1 MRPSIKPRPRIRQA
15 LCHHRVSKAA
25 KRSPRSPILVRDFRE
40 RKQQRTSWAQT
51 SGEGMSYLLLKYIH
65 ILSAT
70 LLFGT
75 GLGTAF
81 HGFLAFRSRDARVVA
96 AVGSSVVLADWLFTA
111 PAVIVQPATGIAM
124 ALQNGLPLTTGWIAL
139 AFVLYALVGAC
150 WLPVVWLQ
158 IELRKMGR
166 ASALSGEPLP
176 RRYFRFLLYWF
187 LLGWPAFIGVL
198 VIFYLMVFKP
208 DIGW

>member
-1 MRPSIKPRPRIRQA
+1 
-15 LCHHRVSKAA
+15 
-25 KRSPRSPILVRDFRE
+25 
-40 RKQQRTSWAQT
+40 
-51 SGEGMSYLLLKYIH
+51 MSYLLLKYIH

-81 HGFLAFRSRDARVVA
+81 HGFLAFRSRDARVIA
-96 AVGSSVVLADWLFTA
+96 AVGRSVVLADWLFTT

-124 ALQNGLPLTTGWIAL
+124 AMQAALPLTTGWIAL
-139 AFVLYALVGAC
+139 TFALYALVGVC

-158 IELRKMGR
+158 IELRAMGR
-166 ASALSGEPLP
+166 ASQLAGTPLP
-176 RRYFRFLLYWF
+176 ERYYRFLRYWF

-198 VIFYLMVFKP
+198 AIFYLMVLKP
-208 DIGW
+208 DL

>member
-1 MRPSIKPRPRIRQA
+1 
-15 LCHHRVSKAA
+15 
-25 KRSPRSPILVRDFRE
+25 
-40 RKQQRTSWAQT
+40 
-51 SGEGMSYLLLKYIH
+51 MSYLLLKYIH

-81 HGFLAFRSRDARVVA
+81 HGFLAFRSRDARVIA
-96 AVGSSVVLADWLFTA
+96 AVGRSVVLADWLFTT

-124 ALQNGLPLTTGWIAL
+124 AMQAGLPLTRGWIAL
-139 AFVLYALVGAC
+139 TFALYALIGVC

-158 IELRKMGR
+158 IELRAMGR
-166 ASALSGEPLP
+166 ASQLAGTPLP
-176 RRYFRFLLYWF
+176 ERYFRFLRYWF

-198 VIFYLMVFKP
+198 AVFYLMVLKP
-208 DIGW
+208 DL

>member
-1 MRPSIKPRPRIRQA
+1 
-15 LCHHRVSKAA
+15 
-25 KRSPRSPILVRDFRE
+25 
-40 RKQQRTSWAQT
+40 
-51 SGEGMSYLLLKYIH
+51 MSYLLLKYIH

-96 AVGSSVVLADWLFTA
+96 AVGRSVVLADWLFTT

-124 ALQNGLPLTTGWIAL
+124 AHMNGLPLTTGWIAL
-139 AFVLYALVGAC
+139 AFALYALVGAC

-166 ASALSGEPLP
+166 ECERSGTPLP
-176 RRYFRFLLYWF
+176 KRYFRFLLYWF

-198 VIFYLMVFKP
+198 AIFYLMVFKP
-208 DIGW
+208 DTGW

>member
-1 MRPSIKPRPRIRQA
+1 
-15 LCHHRVSKAA
+15 
-25 KRSPRSPILVRDFRE
+25 
-40 RKQQRTSWAQT
+40 
-51 SGEGMSYLLLKYIH
+51 MSYLLLKYIH

-81 HGFLAFRSRDARVVA
+81 HGFLAFRSRDARVIA
-96 AVGSSVVLADWLFTA
+96 AVGRSVVLADWLFTT

-124 ALQNGLPLTTGWIAL
+124 AMQAGLPLTTGWIAL
-139 AFVLYALVGAC
+139 TFALYALVGVC

-158 IELRKMGR
+158 IQLRAMGR
-166 ASALSGEPLP
+166 ASHLAGTPLP
-176 RRYFRFLLYWF
+176 ERYFRFLRYWF

-198 VIFYLMVFKP
+198 AIFYLMVLKP
-208 DIGW
+208 DL